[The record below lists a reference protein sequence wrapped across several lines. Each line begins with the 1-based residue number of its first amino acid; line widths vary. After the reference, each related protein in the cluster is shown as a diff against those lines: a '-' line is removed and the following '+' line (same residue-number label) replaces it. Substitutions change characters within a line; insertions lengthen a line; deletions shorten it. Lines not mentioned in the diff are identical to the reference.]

1 MIKVLFIVIIM
12 TMNTVMINIHEAK
25 AKLSEYLEAAA
36 RGERVLIC
44 KRNRPVA
51 ELRPIEPPRIARR
64 PFGGVKGVTVP
75 ESFFEPL
82 PGEVLGAFYGAAG
95 IVPKASRVAER
106 PGVPYS
112 PSRRRGRGRR

>member
-1 MIKVLFIVIIM
+1 MI
-12 TMNTVMINIHEAK
+12 MNTVLININEAK

-51 ELRPIEPPRIARR
+51 ELRPIVSAPIARR
-64 PFGGVKGVTVP
+64 LFGGMTGVKVP

-82 PGEVLGAFYGAAG
+82 PEEVLGAFDGAAE
-95 IVPKASRVAER
+95 IAPKASRVAER
-106 PGVPYS
+106 PGPPHA

>member
-1 MIKVLFIVIIM
+1 M
-12 TMNTVMINIHEAK
+12 TMNTVLINIHEAK

-51 ELRPIEPPRIARR
+51 ELRPIEPARTALR

-82 PGEVLGAFYGAAG
+82 PEEVLGAFYRKAG
-95 IVPKASRVAER
+95 IAPKASRMAER
-106 PGVPYS
+106 PGAPYA